1 MKLKVS
7 MMLVLLALQGC
18 SSFNEKFSIEKN
30 ISPEVD
36 LLEAE
41 DVKASPFIVYKT
53 PFLGEKVA
61 YSEEK
66 QRLLE
71 QNISI
76 ASYDVMTLDDVMK
89 TVASQAGISY
99 RIKENYPGQNK
110 DEFIE
115 EFHSVNFRGSIN
127 EFIRYISA
135 LYDVSVKLDENN
147 ILNIAYYDNY
157 AIKLDFYGENNKFET
172 SIDLSGNEATSSGGV
187 KGKSELKFESSF
199 WEDIEKLAE
208 QYVSSKNYNIIKDA
222 SVLAFIGRPSEYRM
236 LDNVLKKYREDN
248 NRQFVLT
255 YKIFTI
261 DKKKVRK
268 LGAAANLNYLN
279 GGTSIGIDT
288 SLLSSLSGATFGRD
302 FVVPVDQ
309 QQNFNITGKIEAI
322 YQLTGKNVLQSGTF
336 ITRNNMPVPVN
347 LTQTQNYIS
356 GRTQTTNSL
365 TSVTDT
371 TIETDKV
378 ITGSSFILTPRIL
391 SDGSIEVTSAFTKKT
406 LNAIENFESVQLPNV
421 STTEMF
427 NTSVLKPGTLMMV
440 AKYEGDEENDSRGA
454 MIFGGEYNREN
465 SDNTIAMI
473 VGIDYYRAPV
483 MAP

>member
-1 MKLKVS
+1 
-7 MMLVLLALQGC
+7 
-18 SSFNEKFSIEKN
+18 
-30 ISPEVD
+30 
-36 LLEAE
+36 
-41 DVKASPFIVYKT
+41 
-53 PFLGEKVA
+53 
-61 YSEEK
+61 
-66 QRLLE
+66 
-71 QNISI
+71 
-76 ASYDVMTLDDVMK
+76 
-89 TVASQAGISY
+89 
-99 RIKENYPGQNK
+99 
-110 DEFIE
+110 
-115 EFHSVNFRGSIN
+115 
-127 EFIRYISA
+127 
-135 LYDVSVKLDENN
+135 
-147 ILNIAYYDNY
+147 
-157 AIKLDFYGENNKFET
+157 KFET
-172 SIDLSGNEATSSGGV
+172 SIDLSGNEATTSGGV
-187 KGKSELKFESSF
+187 KGKSELKFESTF
-199 WEDIEKLAE
+199 WSDVEKLAE

-248 NRQFVLT
+248 SRQFVLT

-268 LGAAANLNYLN
+268 LGAAANLSYLN

-302 FVVPVDQ
+302 FIVPVENT
-309 QQNFNITGKIEAI
+309 QNFNITGKIEAI

-336 ITRNNMPVPVN
+336 ITRNNVPVPVN

-365 TSVTDT
+365 TSVSDT

-378 ITGSSFILTPRIL
+378 ITGSSFILTPRVL
-391 SDGSIEVTSAFTKKT
+391 SDGSIEVSSAFTKKT
-406 LNAIENFESVQLPNV
+406 LNSIENFESVQLPNV

-440 AKYEGDEENDSRGA
+440 AKYEGGEENDSRGA

-465 SDNTIAMI
+465 SDNTIAMV

>member
-1 MKLKVS
+1 MKLKISVL
-7 MMLVLLALQGC
+7 MILLALQGC
-18 SSFNEKFSIEKN
+18 SSFDEKFSSEKFMEENVDIIEA
-30 ISPEVD
+30 D
-36 LLEAE
+36 
-41 DVKASPFIVYKT
+41 DVKASPFIKYKT
-53 PFLGEKVA
+53 PYLGEKIV

-66 QRLLE
+66 KRLLD
-71 QNISI
+71 QKISI
-76 ASYDVMTLDDVMK
+76 KSFEVMSLESVMA
-89 TVASQAGISY
+89 TVAAQTNISY
-99 RIKENYPGQNK
+99 RIKEVYQGKNK
-110 DEFIE
+110 EEIIE
-115 EFHSVNFRGSIN
+115 ELHNVNFEGTVN
-127 EFIRYISA
+127 EFMRYMSA
-135 LYDVSVKLDENN
+135 LYDVSVKLDDNN
-147 ILNIAYYDNY
+147 ILNVSYYDNY

-172 SIDLSGNEATSSGGV
+172 SIDLSGNEATTSGGV

-199 WEDIEKLAE
+199 WDDVDKLAQ
-208 QYVSSKNYNIIKDA
+208 QYISSGNYNIIKDA
-222 SVLAFIGRPSEYRM
+222 SVLAFIGRPSEFRM
-236 LDNVLKKYREDN
+236 LDNVLKKYKEDN
-248 NRQFVLT
+248 SRQFVLT

-268 LGAAANLNYLN
+268 LGAAANLSYLK
-279 GGTSIGIDT
+279 GGTNIGIDT
-288 SLLSSLSGATFGRD
+288 SLLSSLSGASFGRD
-302 FVVPVDQ
+302 FIVPVEQ
-309 QQNFNITGKIEAI
+309 EKNFNISGKIEAI

-336 ITRNNMPVPVN
+336 ITRNNVPVPVN

-365 TSVTDT
+365 TSVVDT

-406 LNAIENFESVQLPNV
+406 LNSIDNFESVQLPNV

-440 AKYEGDEENDSRGA
+440 AKYEGGEENDARGA

-465 SDNTIAMI
+465 SDNTIAMV

-483 MAP
+483 LTN